1 MPAPRSRGHD
11 TASRGCWWPA
21 GTSTSL
27 PFIGSL
33 WGRPD
38 PLIGALLS
46 NGGASQALPAE
57 AERTEPP
64 SEATDVVPPAAHAL
78 AGMAG
83 VAALTF
89 LVARAIPGGYWVALT
104 GGVPLARAGQ
114 RGGREGYATA
124 GASLVETTA
133 VMGPA
138 RLGIAVPHAASAP
151 LLGILDR
158 RGAGYLVLAAA
169 GALVRYLYYLLTFAF
184 YVWVLVGL
192 DAYTGTYESGR
203 GLLPFLPAGEAAAI
217 WVSAVGLVFWS
228 AGAGLIQAWVIRR
241 GLRRWP
247 EDADVEVEVVDP
259 EREPAQT
266 NASAAGWDP
275 RVVVTVATLLIAL
288 ALVST
293 APLML
298 AVVAGLLAVLW
309 ALSTAGLRPLAGGLA
324 LAAPLALS
332 TLAFGLVGGIG
343 EAEALR
349 RTARVALLVLIAVWL
364 RAAAGPD
371 GLREVSLRLVRRL
384 PRVRTLALTAAVLGA
399 SAGAADYGA
408 SGRRLGARLRATRK
422 RPAPILDA
430 VLLWIGNE
438 ASQLPRGRS
447 AAREP

>member
-1 MPAPRSRGHD
+1 MVTIRPS
-11 TASRGCWWPA
+11 A
-21 GTSTSL
+21 GVSL
-27 PFIGSL
+27 LFISSL

-46 NGGASQALPAE
+46 EGGTSQALPAE
-57 AERTEPP
+57 ATPTGPP
-64 SEATDVVPPAAHAL
+64 SDATDVVPSAAHAL

-169 GALVRYLYYLLTFAF
+169 GALVRYLYYLITFAF

-217 WVSAVGLVFWS
+217 WVTAVGLVFWS

-247 EDADVEVEVVDP
+247 EDADVEVEVVDS
-259 EREPAQT
+259 ERDLAQT

>member
-1 MPAPRSRGHD
+1 
-11 TASRGCWWPA
+11 
-21 GTSTSL
+21 
-27 PFIGSL
+27 
-33 WGRPD
+33 
-38 PLIGALLS
+38 
-46 NGGASQALPAE
+46 
-57 AERTEPP
+57 
-64 SEATDVVPPAAHAL
+64 
-78 AGMAG
+78 MAG

-114 RGGREGYATA
+114 RGGRDGYATA

-151 LLGILDR
+151 LLGVLDR
-158 RGAGYLVLAAA
+158 RGAGYLTLAAA
-169 GALVRYLYYLLTFAF
+169 GALVRYLYYLITFAF

-247 EDADVEVEVVDP
+247 EDADVEVEVVDS
-259 EREPAQT
+259 ERDLAQT

-364 RAAAGPD
+364 RSAAGPD

>member
-1 MPAPRSRGHD
+1 MAAV
-11 TASRGCWWPA
+11 AS
-21 GTSTSL
+21 
-27 PFIGSL
+27 
-33 WGRPD
+33 
-38 PLIGALLS
+38 
-46 NGGASQALPAE
+46 
-57 AERTEPP
+57 
-64 SEATDVVPPAAHAL
+64 
-78 AGMAG
+78 
-83 VAALTF
+83 LTF
-89 LVARAIPGGYWVALT
+89 LVARAVPGGYWVALT

-151 LLGILDR
+151 LLGVLDR
-158 RGAGYLVLAAA
+158 RGAGYLALAAA
-169 GALVRYLYYLLTFAF
+169 GALVRYLYYLATLAF
-184 YVWVLVGL
+184 YIWVLVGV
-192 DAYTGTYESGR
+192 DAYTGTYESVR
-203 GLLPFLPAGEAAAI
+203 DLVPFLPAGARAAI

-247 EDADVEVEVVDP
+247 EDAEVEVVEP
-259 EREPAQT
+259 EREPAQIKAT
-266 NASAAGWDP
+266 ALGDP
-275 RVVVTVATLLIAL
+275 RVIVTVAALLIAL
-288 ALVST
+288 ALAT
-293 APLML
+293 TEPLML

-309 ALSTAGLRPLAGGLA
+309 AVSDAGLRPLAGGLA

-343 EAEALR
+343 QAQALR

-371 GLREVSLRLVRRL
+371 GLREVSLRLVGRL

-408 SGRRLGARLRATRK
+408 SGRRLGARLRGTRK
-422 RPAPILDA
+422 RPGPILDA
-430 VLLWIGNE
+430 VLMWIGTE
-438 ASQLPRGRS
+438 ASQLSRGRS
-447 AAREP
+447 AARSTEAEAV